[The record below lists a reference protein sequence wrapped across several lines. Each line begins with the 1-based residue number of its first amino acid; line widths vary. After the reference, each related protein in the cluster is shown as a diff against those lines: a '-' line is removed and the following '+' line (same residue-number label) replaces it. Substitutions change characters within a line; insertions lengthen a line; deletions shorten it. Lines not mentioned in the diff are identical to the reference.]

1 MLVYDGKVPIN
12 LWRVVIVTML
22 LPSRDSEIGGIIRIA
37 KTNAILKRPVNKLFP
52 VENTYHSTNQRD
64 KARGQKLVNEAARI
78 SKQKRKYEC

>member
-12 LWRVVIVTML
+12 LWRIVIVTML
-22 LPSRDSEIGGIIRIA
+22 LSSRDSEIGGIIRIA

-52 VENTYHSTNQRD
+52 VENTYHNNNQRD
-64 KARGQKLVNEAARI
+64 KARGQKLVNEATRI

>member
-12 LWRVVIVTML
+12 LWRIVIVTML

-52 VENTYHSTNQRD
+52 VEYHSTNQRD

>member
-12 LWRVVIVTML
+12 LWRIVIVTML

-64 KARGQKLVNEAARI
+64 KARGQKLVNEAAII

>member
-1 MLVYDGKVPIN
+1 
-12 LWRVVIVTML
+12 ML
-22 LPSRDSEIGGIIRIA
+22 LSSRDSEIGGIIRIA

-52 VENTYHSTNQRD
+52 VENTYHNTNQRD

>member
-12 LWRVVIVTML
+12 LWRIVIVTML
-22 LPSRDSEIGGIIRIA
+22 LSSRDSEIGGIIRIA

-52 VENTYHSTNQRD
+52 VENTYHNTNQRD
-64 KARGQKLVNEAARI
+64 KARGQKLANEAARI